1 MGILWQVVQAVWTSN
16 APSTWYRV
24 NGQQALIDWLNQSS
38 DSPREARRS
47 WEDQELQEDEG
58 RRDGGRD
65 RKGRGKGKGGK
76 ERRAL
81 VQPQERGLRK

>member
-1 MGILWQVVQAVWTSN
+1 MASGPGTVWTSN

-24 NGQQALIDWLNQSS
+24 NGQQTLIDWLTN
-38 DSPREARRS
+38 PRTAPGKPGGAGRTKNFRKMK
-47 WEDQELQEDEG
+47 EG
-58 RRDGGRD
+58 GMEGETERGK
-65 RKGRGKGKGGK
+65 RKGQGRE